1 MQNYLTNRKCRV
13 SAMNIHLYALK
24 MASLIDGFL
33 HMAVFSEL
41 IGEFNY
47 CQTEYLVLNIHIFYL
62 V

>member
-1 MQNYLTNRKCRV
+1 
-13 SAMNIHLYALK
+13 
-24 MASLIDGFL
+24 
-33 HMAVFSEL
+33 MAVFSEL